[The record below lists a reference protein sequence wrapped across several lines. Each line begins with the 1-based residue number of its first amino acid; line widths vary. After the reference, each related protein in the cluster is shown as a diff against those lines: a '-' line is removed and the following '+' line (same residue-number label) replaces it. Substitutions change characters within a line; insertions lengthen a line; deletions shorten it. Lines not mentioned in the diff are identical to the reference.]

1 MATPAVAAHRP
12 AWAGSITFGLVAV
25 PVRLYPATES
35 HVGPELHQVHAEDG
49 GRIRL
54 RRWCQAEGREIDY
67 ADVAKGWDAPD
78 GGVVVLTD
86 EDLASLPV
94 PSKRIIDVLSF
105 VPAEQINPLLYDTPY
120 FVGLG
125 DKAPA
130 KPYVLL
136 RDVMRDSGLVAVT
149 KVTMRERES
158 LAVLRVL
165 DDVLLLQTIRWPDEL
180 RPTEGI
186 KRPAADEPVHKNEM
200 KMLQQ
205 FIQAKSRDYDLETER
220 DAYVVAL
227 GELLTAKA
235 GGGKVE
241 HVPEPTAAAA
251 PMLDIMAALK
261 ASIAETQAQ
270 REALA
275 KPMSKKA
282 APRKSPAKRSPKR
295 AS

>member
-1 MATPAVAAHRP
+1 MATPAVAARP
-12 AWAGSITFGLVAV
+12 SWSGSITFGLVAV
-25 PVRLYPATES
+25 PVKLYPATES
-35 HVGPELHQVHAEDG
+35 HVGPELHQVHKADG
-49 GRIRL
+49 ARVRQK
-54 RRWCQAEGREIDY
+54 RWCEAENREIDY
-67 ADVAKGWDAPD
+67 ADVAKGWDAPG

-86 EDLASLPV
+86 DDLASLPV

-105 VPAEQINPLLYDTPY
+105 VPAEQINPLLFDSPY

-125 DKAPA
+125 EKAPV

-186 KRPAADEPVHKNEM
+186 KRPSADETVHKNEIRM
-200 KMLQQ
+200 VLQLAA
-205 FIQAKSRDYDLETER
+205 AKSEDYDLDAER

-227 GELLTAKA
+227 QELLSAKA
-235 GGGKVE
+235 GGGQVE
-241 HVPEPTAAAA
+241 HAAEPAAAA
-251 PMLDIMAALK
+251 VPMMDIMAALK

-270 REALA
+270 RETA
-275 KPMSKKA
+275 A
-282 APRKSPAKRSPKR
+282 APAKKTAAKKTAKRTPRR